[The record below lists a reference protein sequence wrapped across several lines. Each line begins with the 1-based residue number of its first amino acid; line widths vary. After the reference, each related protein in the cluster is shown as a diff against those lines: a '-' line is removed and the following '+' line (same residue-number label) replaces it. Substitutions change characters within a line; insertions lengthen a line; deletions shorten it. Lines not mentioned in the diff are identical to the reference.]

1 MIFLFLV
8 ETCQTL
14 LKRDLR
20 RNLFNLFSTSCG
32 QYARPLRASSSASG
46 NVNINSTGPESLDS
60 DSLGGITRSELQMAA
75 LQAMSALL
83 CCGPCFDPPSLA
95 EDGLLYQWLDLLL
108 ASDNE
113 KVTFIINLKIVL
125 CVTYIV

>member
-1 MIFLFLV
+1 M
-8 ETCQTL
+8 ETCHTL

-20 RNLFNLFSTSCG
+20 RNLFNLFSTWSG
-32 QYARPLRASSSASG
+32 QYARPLRASSSGSGTVITGTG
-46 NVNINSTGPESLDS
+46 NVESQETDS
-60 DSLGGITRSELQMAA
+60 AAGGNRSELQMAA

-108 ASDNE
+108 GSEDE
-113 KVTFIINLKIVL
+113 KVSF
-125 CVTYIV
+125 Y

>member
-1 MIFLFLV
+1 M

-32 QYARPLRASSSASG
+32 QYARPLRATSSASG
-46 NVNINSTGPESLDS
+46 NVNISNSTGPESLDS
-60 DSLGGITRSELQMAA
+60 DSLGGTTRSELQMAA

-83 CCGPCFDPPSLA
+83 CCGSCFDPPSLA

-108 ASDNE
+108 ASEDE
-113 KVTFIINLKIVL
+113 KVSSSFYLKPV
-125 CVTYIV
+125 